1 MPRQPW
7 EIRPAK
13 TRVVVTAS
21 MKALVETK
29 ARDSIERVMKP
40 KHILPP
46 EKDARF
52 NYVSDI
58 GAKWYRN
65 YFYFF
70 STYACPSPK
79 ALAPSFEVKFARME
93 PLRDGTFALYFLRHT
108 GEWVGIFDALTLDE
122 SIKTIEDSEWFTP

>member
-13 TRVVVTAS
+13 TRVAVTAS
-21 MKALVETK
+21 IKALVETK
-29 ARDSIERVMKP
+29 ARDSIERVLKP
-40 KHILPP
+40 KYILPP

-70 STYACPSPK
+70 STYTCPSP
-79 ALAPSFEVKFARME
+79 
-93 PLRDGTFALYFLRHT
+93 
-108 GEWVGIFDALTLDE
+108 
-122 SIKTIEDSEWFTP
+122 